1 MNFYLFDWVLKP
13 AFAALLLYL
22 TTNAVYGI
30 LDSFQTPAVINLV
43 LSASLGLTLFAFS
56 LWAVS
61 GIPSPGRLI
70 KKIY

>member
-13 AFAALLLYL
+13 HLQPCLLFDDQCRLWYS
-22 TTNAVYGI
+22 
-30 LDSFQTPAVINLV
+30 DSFQTPVINLV

-61 GIPSPGRLI
+61 GIPFPGRLI